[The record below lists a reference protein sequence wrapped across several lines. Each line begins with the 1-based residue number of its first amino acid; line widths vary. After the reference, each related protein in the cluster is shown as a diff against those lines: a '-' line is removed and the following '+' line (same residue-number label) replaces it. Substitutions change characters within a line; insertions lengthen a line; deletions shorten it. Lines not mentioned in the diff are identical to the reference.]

1 MAQTPC
7 YLGDDVMGASV
18 TLEMVYNEVKK
29 MNERLKHIED
39 VIEEVVIKT
48 LPEVSLSKEKNEEIR
63 HSTQDMKKGNY
74 VTLEELKSA

>member
-1 MAQTPC
+1 
-7 YLGDDVMGASV
+7 MGASV

>member
-1 MAQTPC
+1 
-7 YLGDDVMGASV
+7 MGASV

-48 LPEVSLSKEKNEEIR
+48 LPEVSLSTEKIEEIE

>member
-1 MAQTPC
+1 
-7 YLGDDVMGASV
+7 MGASV

-63 HSTQDMKKGNY
+63 HSIQDMKKGNY

>member
-1 MAQTPC
+1 
-7 YLGDDVMGASV
+7 MGASV

-48 LPEVSLSKEKNEEIR
+48 LPEVSLSKEKIEEIE

>member
-7 YLGDDVMGASV
+7 YLGDDIMDASV

-63 HSTQDMKKGNY
+63 HSIQDMKKGNY

>member
-1 MAQTPC
+1 
-7 YLGDDVMGASV
+7 MGASI

>member
-1 MAQTPC
+1 
-7 YLGDDVMGASV
+7 MGASV
-18 TLEMVYNEVKK
+18 TLEMVYDEVKK

-48 LPEVSLSKEKNEEIR
+48 LPEVSLSKEKIEEIE

>member
-1 MAQTPC
+1 
-7 YLGDDVMGASV
+7 MGASV

-29 MNERLKHIED
+29 MNERLKNIED